1 MTAQT
6 LEIITDSTC
15 DIPPELAGRYAIT
28 ILPHVVVWGEEQ
40 FRDRVDMQPEEFYRR
55 LVSDPRY
62 PSTAH
67 ATHLDFLNAYR
78 AAAGRGARE
87 VLVLTVS
94 SAMSGTYDAARQAAA
109 EVDFPVQVVDSK
121 GPSMSL
127 GWQVLAAARERE
139 QGRPL
144 PEILAKIEQVRRS
157 LVQIVAMDSIEYLHK
172 GGRIGNA
179 KHLLGTLLNIKPLV
193 YIDHDSGLVES
204 AGTART
210 HKKLVD
216 LLVEQFFSRL
226 GSSQRLHIAVLH
238 GDAPDEARELADRIA
253 RDYSPAELL
262 INITGPVLGVNT
274 GPRALALCGY
284 GE

>member
-15 DIPPELAGRYAIT
+15 DIPPELAQQYAIT

-40 FRDRVDMQPEEFYRR
+40 FRDRVDMQPEAFYRR

-78 AAAGRGARE
+78 AAAERGAQE

-94 SAMSGTYDAARQAAA
+94 SAMSGTFDAARQAAA
-109 EVDFPVQVVDSK
+109 DVDFPVQVVDSK

-144 PEILAKIEQVRRS
+144 AEILAKIEQVRRS
-157 LVQIVAMDSIEYLHK
+157 MVQIVAMDSIEYLHK

-179 KHLLGTLLNIKPLV
+179 KHLLGTLLNIKPVV
-193 YIDHDSGLVES
+193 YIDHNSGLGES
-204 AGTART
+204 AGTARNP
-210 HKKLVD
+210 KKMGD
-216 LLVEQFFSRL
+216 LRVVEFFGRR
-226 GSSQRLHIAVLH
+226 GKAK
-238 GDAPDEARELADRIA
+238 
-253 RDYSPAELL
+253 
-262 INITGPVLGVNT
+262 
-274 GPRALALCGY
+274 
-284 GE
+284 

>member
-1 MTAQT
+1 MSAHT

-28 ILPHVVVWGEEQ
+28 ILPHVVVWGQEQ

-55 LVSDPRY
+55 LVSDQHY

-78 AAAGRGARE
+78 AAAERGARE

-109 EVDFPVQVVDSK
+109 QVDFPVQVVDSK

-127 GWQVLAAARERE
+127 GWQVLAAARERDL
-139 QGRPL
+139 GRPL

-179 KHLLGTLLNIKPLV
+179 KHLLGTLLNIKPVV
-193 YIDHDSGLVES
+193 YIDHNSGLVES

-238 GDAPDEARELADRIA
+238 GDAPEEARELAGRIA
-253 RDYSPAELL
+253 RDHSPAELL